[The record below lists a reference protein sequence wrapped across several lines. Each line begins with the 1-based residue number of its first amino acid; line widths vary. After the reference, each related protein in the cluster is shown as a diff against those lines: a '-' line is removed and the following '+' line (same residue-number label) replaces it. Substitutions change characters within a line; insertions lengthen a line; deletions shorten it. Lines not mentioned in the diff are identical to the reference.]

1 MCDISSEQQA
11 ILCRP
16 EAWLPSQPGMSF
28 PGANIPI
35 KVLSCLNSLAERQ
48 ASHEY
53 SGTTNDSEQNGETP
67 ESQKSSSE
75 SIRLDKNQDSNSDSD
90 IPTRF
95 KPMPKSDVNMQAQ
108 DTSEPETSP
117 SSAVSWSR
125 SPSLGPP
132 HRNDMILPPDSS
144 FNNEGAFAVTTPKGV
159 EAPPTSPSSRSQ
171 VKSVSR
177 TLSTTP
183 RGNTARKMKSRP
195 HGDGLYPGDS
205 INLDYLVQ
213 EGTRKSENF
222 DMPDLPA
229 NTPPH
234 SSPISLH
241 SSPPTA
247 GKGVVMVEIGSSEEE
262 EEDIEMS
269 VPRALDQIRGIGS
282 ASASPLQ
289 SRNKSLQPQS
299 GITRRIPKVQVK
311 ETPYSLGRTKIRM
324 DHGRLYSPRSPGRP
338 NLTSCSKDTTS
349 STSVI
354 PSSCKDIQ
362 KPSPT
367 REYNSSAIDSRKE
380 ANPLLEGEE
389 AVVDQQ
395 IQEEVKAAPQRQPS
409 PLFKISSDRSVA
421 AQNAFTVL
429 PESSPTNRLERSHSS
444 KLIPHIVNQT
454 KARLSKRRAE
464 NPSAEI
470 PRQPKKLKTDY
481 GFSQEEH
488 SSQDVATRARES
500 RREFFMNLDRS
511 EGQSEISLSAKMR
524 ETIPANE
531 NTKSHHTIDKTPELY
546 LHRSA
551 QDGEAESGSPQ
562 SRHRSFSNQKRP
574 IQRVSGLHSSPGEH
588 EVVEGWRATMA
599 KASPKIPSTARDHW
613 SPGQERISRED
624 RISKL
629 KDTQPPSGSTF
640 PSLQPNT
647 QISATLKQSSK
658 SLGINALYSKF
669 TEAYPDYTG
678 DEKHFVGLCRM
689 IDNLQKAEKM
699 EHKSLWDDFI
709 IRHKTSYGKYIVRCS
724 EEGNDPVPYI
734 KFYHDQIDEP
744 AYTKRIMEPGILK
757 SALDQYSAS
766 PAVLHPTPSSSIPAR
781 RQPNFPA
788 TVRSPKRSR
797 RSLPWAQPPPSSSI
811 PSSNRTRRSLPSGDH
826 LRSKPS
832 SQSLNR
838 PCAVEDSPP
847 GANAMEEK
855 NEIKWH
861 EQNNT
866 PFKEF
871 MSGYVRL
878 KSVEGRLGAFGTNGT
893 LGPPANVID
902 VLLWPFNRARRAS

>member
-1 MCDISSEQQA
+1 
-11 ILCRP
+11 
-16 EAWLPSQPGMSF
+16 MSF

-35 KVLSCLNSLAERQ
+35 KVLNCLNSLAERQ

-53 SGTTNDSEQNGETP
+53 SGTTNDSEQNGENP

-75 SIRLDKNQDSNSDSD
+75 STRLDKNQDSNSDSD

-95 KPMPKSDVNMQAQ
+95 TPMPKSDVNMQAQ

-125 SPSLGPP
+125 SPSLEPP
-132 HRNDMILPPDSS
+132 HRDDMILPPDSS
-144 FNNEGAFAVTTPKGV
+144 FNNGGAFAVTTPKGV
-159 EAPPTSPSSRSQ
+159 EALSTSPSSGSQ

-183 RGNTARKMKSRP
+183 RGNTAGKMKSRP
-195 HGDGLYPGDS
+195 YGDGLSRGDS

-213 EGTRKSENF
+213 EGTGKSENF
-222 DMPDLPA
+222 DMPDFPT

-241 SSPPTA
+241 PSPPTA
-247 GKGVVMVEIGSSEEE
+247 SKGVVMVEIGSSGEDD
-262 EEDIEMS
+262 DIEIS
-269 VPRALDQIRGIGS
+269 VPRALDQVRGIGS

-299 GITRRIPKVQVK
+299 GITRRIPEVQVK
-311 ETPYSLGRTKIRM
+311 EMPHSLGRAKGSI
-324 DHGRLYSPRSPGRP
+324 DHGRLYSPQSPGRP
-338 NLTSCSKDTTS
+338 NLTSCSKDMTS
-349 STSVI
+349 SASVI
-354 PSSCKDIQ
+354 PSSYKNIQ

-395 IQEEVKAAPQRQPS
+395 IQKEVKAAPQRQPS
-409 PLFKISSDRSVA
+409 PLFKISLDHSVA
-421 AQNAFTVL
+421 AQKAFTVL
-429 PESSPTNRLERSHSS
+429 PESSPTNRLERSYSPEP
-444 KLIPHIVNQT
+444 IPHIVNQT
-454 KARLSKRRAE
+454 KARLPKRGAE
-464 NPSAEI
+464 NPSAEK
-470 PRQPKKLKTDY
+470 PRQPKRLKTDY

-511 EGQSEISLSAKMR
+511 EGQSEISPSAKVR
-524 ETIPANE
+524 ETIPADE
-531 NTKSHHTIDKTPELY
+531 NTKSHHTIDKTPGLY
-546 LHRSA
+546 LHHSA
-551 QDGEAESGSPQ
+551 QDGEAESRSPQ
-562 SRHRSFSNQKRP
+562 SRHRSSSNQKRP

-599 KASPKIPSTARDHW
+599 KASPKIPYTERDHW
-613 SPGQERISRED
+613 SPSQERISRED

-629 KDTQPPSGSTF
+629 KDTQPPSRSTF
-640 PSLQPNT
+640 PSLQPNNL
-647 QISATLKQSSK
+647 ISATLKQSSK

-709 IRHKTSYGKYIVRCS
+709 IRHKTNYGKYIVKCS
-724 EEGNDPVPYI
+724 EEGDDPVPYI

-757 SALDQYSAS
+757 SALDQYPAS
-766 PAVLHPTPSSSIPAR
+766 PAVSHPTPSSSIPAR
-781 RQPNFPA
+781 RQPNVPA
-788 TVRSPKRSR
+788 TARSPKRSR

-811 PSSNRTRRSLPSGDH
+811 PNSNRTRRSLPSGDH
-826 LRSKPS
+826 LRSKPP

-871 MSGYVRL
+871 VSKYVRL
-878 KSVEGRLGAFGTNGT
+878 KSVEGRLGAFGTNGK
-893 LGPPANVID
+893 LRPPANVTD
-902 VLLWPFNRARRAS
+902 VLLWSFNRAHRAS